1 MADRLVDAADL
12 EVFQQIVGSAPAAVV
27 HFWASWCEPCKHLDN
42 ILAQLAS
49 ENQSAKFVR
58 VEAEEVADVSEKY
71 DVSAVPFFLF
81 FKVS

>member
-12 EVFQQIVGSAPAAVV
+12 EVFQQIVGSASAAVV

-42 ILAQLAS
+42 ILAQLAA